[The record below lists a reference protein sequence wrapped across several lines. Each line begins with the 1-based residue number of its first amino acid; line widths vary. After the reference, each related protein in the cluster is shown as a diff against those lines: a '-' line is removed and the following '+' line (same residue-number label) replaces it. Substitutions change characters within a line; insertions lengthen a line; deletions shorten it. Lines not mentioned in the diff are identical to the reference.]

1 MSTLETNLVQPS
13 TGTNLQLGAAGDTV
27 DIPSGATLDVT
38 GATVSGLTTGKV
50 LQVQYLQTDTIES
63 ITSTTLA
70 ASQLTKSITPSS
82 TSSKILVQLCVQV
95 SDQYSN
101 PPQFVMYRDGSPA
114 SDLIGAGATGSR
126 VNATGMGTYTYQS
139 YTSAA
144 NFSLIDE
151 PSTTSATTYT
161 LYWAAYSGSGT
172 LYMNRSYDDADA
184 YYTVRVPSSLILT
197 EIAG

>member
-1 MSTLETNLVQPS
+1 MSTLEVNSIDKESGS
-13 TGTNLQLGAAGDTV
+13 TLTLGTSGTTV
-27 DIPSGATLDVT
+27 DVPSGATLDVT
-38 GATVSGLTTGKV
+38 GATVTGLTTGKV

-151 PSTTSATTYT
+151 PSTTSSTTYT
-161 LYWAAYSGSGT
+161 LYWASYSGSGT
-172 LYMNRSYDDADA
+172 LYMNRSYDDSDS

>member
-1 MSTLETNLVQPS
+1 MSSLLKTNSISAATGS
-13 TGTNLQLGAAGDTV
+13 TV
-27 DIPSGATLDVT
+27 SIPSGTTLDIAS
-38 GATVSGLTTGKV
+38 GATIANSGTATGFGKV

-151 PSTTSATTYT
+151 PSTTSSTTYT
-161 LYWAAYSGSGT
+161 LYWASYSGSGT
-172 LYMNRSYDDADA
+172 LYMNRSYDDADS